1 MARVSDVLL
10 IGTHPLPGGLGVR
23 LRLPHG
29 GDHAPLAGL
38 LERLG
43 VAAPEL
49 ERRRMIALDPRRRTA
64 VCATAW
70 TRGGELL
77 VGYAAAPRDR
87 GATPEVLLAD
97 EAAAPGVTRLL
108 RAALAEQRPGARVA

>member
-1 MARVSDVLL
+1 VLL

-23 LRLPHG
+23 LRLPRG
-29 GDHAPLAGL
+29 SDHAPLARL

-49 ERRRMIALDPRRRTA
+49 ERRRMLALDLRRRMA

-70 TRGGELL
+70 TGEGELL
-77 VGYAAAPRDR
+77 VGYAAARRDT
-87 GATPEVLLAD
+87 GGEPEVLLAD
-97 EAAAPGVTRLL
+97 ESAAPGVGALL
-108 RAALAEQRPGARVA
+108 CAALAEQGRSARVA

>member
-1 MARVSDVLL
+1 MAWVSPVLL

-43 VAAPEL
+43 LAAPEL
-49 ERRRMIALDPRRRTA
+49 ERRRMVALDPRHRMT

-70 TRGGELL
+70 TRGGDLL
-77 VGYAAAPRDR
+77 VGYAAGRRD
-87 GATPEVLLAD
+87 AAAEPDVLLAD
-97 EAAAPGVTRLL
+97 EAAAPGVTGLL
-108 RAALAEQRPGARVA
+108 RAALAEQGPGARVA

>member
-1 MARVSDVLL
+1 MLL
-10 IGTHPLPGGLGVR
+10 IGTHHLPGRLCVR

-38 LERLG
+38 LARLG

-49 ERRRMIALDPRRRTA
+49 ERRRMVALDLRRRLA

-70 TRGGELL
+70 TGEGELL
-77 VGYAAAPRDR
+77 VGYAAAPRD
-87 GATPEVLLAD
+87 GAGEPDVLLAD
-97 EAAAPGVTRLL
+97 EAAAPGVGALL
-108 RAALAEQRPGARVA
+108 RAALAEHGHRAHVA